1 MGPPMGP
8 RSRSQLSPVSVGDS
22 RKPDDAIPLAGN
34 GAAQS
39 RPDQANRCSGNS
51 SGSSRHHLC
60 NCWNGVAWFLGPAYF
75 NR

>member
-22 RKPDDAIPLAGN
+22 RKPDDAIPLAGD

-39 RPDQANRCSGNS
+39 RPDQAKRGSGNPE
-51 SGSSRHHLC
+51 R
-60 NCWNGVAWFLGPAYF
+60 VAVASAV
-75 NR
+75 RR